1 MTVSVVEWLER
12 LRAGERRVLARSLTY
27 AESRRDEDGE
37 WLNELLQAANTS
49 DAPRALRIG
58 VTGIPGAGKS
68 TLIDALGMHW
78 VDDGHKVAVLAVD
91 PSSVFTGGSILGDK
105 LRMPR
110 LGASERAFVRPVP
123 SSGALGGV
131 TVHLD
136 DAARLC
142 EIAGYDRIVIET
154 VGVGQSEV
162 DVAMLCD
169 ALAMIVVPGTGDDL
183 QAFKRGI
190 TEVADVIAV
199 NKVDRVPASD
209 VRGLVAAYRD
219 GLSFSNGSR
228 GDTHAVPRDETE
240 SVVASHPAEGV
251 LFRGTEVLACSAL
264 SGEGIAEL
272 ADVLVRRAQ
281 APSYSRGPKREA
293 LLRRL
298 IEHITVRQLW
308 ARLSG
313 NAEFLEVV
321 AGVRQGGL
329 TLRTATE
336 RVAAMNAPF
345 PAISPRTDAPPK
357 G

>member
-1 MTVSVVEWLER
+1 MTAPTVEWLSR

-27 AESRRDEDGE
+27 AESRRPDHGA
-37 WLNELLQAANTS
+37 WLNELLQAASTG
-49 DAPRALRIG
+49 DPPRALRIG

-78 VDDGHKVAVLAVD
+78 VSAGHKVAVLAVD

-110 LGASERAFVRPVP
+110 LVASERAFVRPVP

-142 EIAGYDRIVIET
+142 EIAGYDRILIET

-169 ALAMIVVPGTGDDL
+169 ALAVIVVPGTGDDL

-199 NKVDRVPASD
+199 NKADRVPASE
-209 VRGLVAAYRD
+209 VRVLLQAYQE
-219 GLSFSNGSR
+219 GLSFSSAVR
-228 GDTHAVPRDETE
+228 AAPAHAVSPSDAPEPRA
-240 SVVASHPAEGV
+240 ASHQDEHTNV
-251 LFRGTEVLACSAL
+251 RRGTAEVLACSAL
-264 SGEGIAEL
+264 SDEGIAEL
-272 ADVLVRRAQ
+272 AEVLVHRAQ
-281 APSYSRGPKREA
+281 APSHPRGHKREA
-293 LLRRL
+293 LLHRL
-298 IEHITVRQLW
+298 IEHMTIRHLW
-308 ARLSG
+308 ARLSSCG
-313 NAEFLEVV
+313 EFSEIV
-321 AGVRQGGL
+321 AGVRQGRL

-336 RVAAMNAPF
+336 RVAAMN
-345 PAISPRTDAPPK
+345 IQGTWRSDPP
-357 G
+357 